1 VNAAV
6 AVARGLALLASL
18 AGATIASA
26 QAIRPIDYL
35 PLGQGAQWQFQRTA
49 GSGPPDLHLEVT
61 DVNVAD
67 SGTRYFMEVP
77 GSAGNLGL
85 RFEYA
90 TDGSLRLRSVEG
102 DLNQVLDGLPLD
114 PSATAD
120 VAFMPPVLLGAAML
134 VPGSA
139 VVQTPV
145 DTEFDADLDTNVGS
159 IDLDVHTTGTI
170 TATWNPV
177 GGPVV
182 TPAGTF
188 SDLVGLT
195 LDVSLN
201 FFEDTL
207 GSDGNV
213 KITIDAVLARGVGF
227 VQVTAEGTTWALV
240 RAIVNGT
247 PIGDFPQYE
256 DIVAMSFTMPPVIV
270 LNGRAL
276 GEASSGDIRLH
287 GALLSQTVYGRGQ
300 LDATLDLPAA
310 AGVPVSISGPT
321 KAKGD
326 GTLMVDLEGKTKVGD
341 QKITFLAKQRLD
353 PTSTSLPLKI
363 EVGKTTTIVPIR
375 LVPIVTG
382 AVRISLDGLVDQS
395 AQAGSERKLASNG
408 RLFLGEVEYPIIAKE
423 KLKVKKDGTRKRTY
437 NFKPTDKDVMTVHAE
452 ATSTSAADFT
462 FSKVKPTVFKHEVKS
477 SKVSAVAAE
486 VVEP

>member
-1 VNAAV
+1 MSVLTIARALAV
-6 AVARGLALLASL
+6 LVCL
-18 AGATIASA
+18 AGATRASA
-26 QAIRPIDYL
+26 QAISPADYF
-35 PLGQGAQWQFQRTA
+35 PLGQGAQWQLQRTA
-49 GSGPPDLHLEVT
+49 GSGPSDLHLEVT
-61 DVNVAD
+61 DVTTAD

-90 TDGSLRLRSVEG
+90 TDGTLRLRSVEG
-102 DLNQVLDGLPLD
+102 DLNQVLDDLPLD

-120 VAFMPPVLLGAAML
+120 VAFMPPVVLGPATL
-134 VPGSA
+134 VPGST
-139 VVQTPV
+139 VVQTPI

-159 IDLDVHTTGTI
+159 IDLDVHATGMI

-177 GGPVV
+177 AGPVV
-182 TPAGTF
+182 TPAGSF
-188 SDLVGLT
+188 SDVVGLT

-213 KITIDAVLARGVGF
+213 RITIDAVLARGVGF
-227 VQVTAEGTTWALV
+227 VQATTEGTTYALV
-240 RAIVNGT
+240 RAIVNGM

-276 GEASSGDIRLH
+276 GEASSGDVKLH
-287 GALLSQTVYGRGQ
+287 DARLSQTIYGRGQ
-300 LDATLDLPAA
+300 LDAILDVPAA
-310 AGVPVSISGPT
+310 TGVPVSISGPT

-341 QKITFLAKQRLD
+341 QKITFVAKQRLD
-353 PTSTSLPLKI
+353 PTATSLPLKI
-363 EVGKTTTIVPIR
+363 KVGKTSTVVPVG

-395 AQAGSERKLASNG
+395 AQAGNERKLACNG
-408 RLFLGEVEYPIIAKE
+408 RLFVGDVEYPIIAKE

-462 FSKVKPTVFKHEVKS
+462 FSKVKPTVFKHEFKGS
-477 SKVSAVAAE
+477 TVSGVAAE

>member
-1 VNAAV
+1 VKIV
-6 AVARGLALLASL
+6 AVARALVVLASL
-18 AGATIASA
+18 AGATRASA
-26 QAIRPIDYL
+26 QAIRPADYF
-35 PLGQGAQWQFQRTA
+35 PLGQGAQWQLQRTV
-49 GSGPPDLHLEVT
+49 GSGPADLHLEVT
-61 DVNVAD
+61 DVTVAD

-90 TDGSLRLRSVEG
+90 TDGTLRLRAVEG
-102 DLNQVLDGLPLD
+102 DLNQVLDDLPLD

-120 VAFMPPVLLGAAML
+120 VAFMPPVVLGPATL
-134 VPGSA
+134 VPGST

-145 DTEFDADLDTNVGS
+145 DTEFDADLETNVGS
-159 IDLDVHTTGTI
+159 IDLDVHATGMI
-170 TATWNPV
+170 TATWTPV
-177 GGPVV
+177 AGPVA

-188 SDLVGLT
+188 TDVVGLT

-213 KITIDAVLARGVGF
+213 KITIDTVLARGVGF
-227 VQVTAEGTTWALV
+227 IQVTAEGTTYALV
-240 RAIVNGT
+240 RAVVNGT
-247 PIGDFPQYE
+247 PVGDFPQYE
-256 DIVAMSFTMPPVIV
+256 DIVAMSFAMPPVIV

-276 GEASSGDIRLH
+276 GEASSGGITLH
-287 GALLSQTVYGRGQ
+287 DVRLSQTVYGRGQ
-300 LDATLDLPAA
+300 LDAVLDLPSAT
-310 AGVPVSISGPT
+310 GVPVSISGPT

-341 QKITFLAKQRLD
+341 QKIQFHAKDRLA
-353 PTSTSLPLKI
+353 PTSTSLGLEIK
-363 EVGKTTTIVPIR
+363 VGKTSTIVPIG

-382 AVRISLDGLVDQS
+382 NVRISLDGLVDQS
-395 AQAGSERKLASNG
+395 AQAGSERKLACNG
-408 RLFLGEVEYPIIAKE
+408 RLFLGDVEYPIIAKE

-462 FSKVKPTVFKHEVKS
+462 FSKVKPTVFKHEFKNS
-477 SKVSAVAAE
+477 TVSGVAAE

>member
-1 VNAAV
+1 MSVAFARALAVLAA
-6 AVARGLALLASL
+6 L
-18 AGATIASA
+18 ATIASA
-26 QAIRPIDYL
+26 QTIRPMDYL

-49 GSGPPDLHLEVT
+49 GSGPSDLHLEVT
-61 DVNVAD
+61 EVNVAD
-67 SGTRYFMEVP
+67 SGTRYFLEVP

-85 RFEYA
+85 RLEYT
-90 TDGSLRLRSVEG
+90 TDGSLRLRAVEG

-120 VAFMPPVLLGAAML
+120 VAFMPPVLLGAGML
-134 VPGSA
+134 VPGAA

-145 DTEFDADLDTNVGS
+145 DTEFDADLETNVGS
-159 IDLDVHTTGTI
+159 IDLDVHATGMI
-170 TATWNPV
+170 TATWSPV

-188 SDLVGLT
+188 SDVVGLT

-207 GSDGNV
+207 GSEGNV
-213 KITIDAVLARGVGF
+213 RITIDAVLARGVGF
-227 VQVTAEGTTWALV
+227 VLVTAEGTTYALV
-240 RAIVNGT
+240 RAVVNGL

-256 DIVAMSFTMPPVIV
+256 DIIGLSFTMPPVIV
-270 LNGRAL
+270 LHGRAL
-276 GEASSGDIRLH
+276 GEASSGDFALHDIR
-287 GALLSQTVYGRGQ
+287 LSQTVYGKGQ
-300 LDATLDLPAA
+300 LDAVLDHPAA
-310 AGVPVSISGPT
+310 TGVPVSISGPT
-321 KAKGD
+321 NAKGD

-341 QKITFLAKQRLD
+341 QKVKFHAKQRLD
-353 PTSTSLPLKI
+353 PTSTSLGLKI
-363 EVGKTTTIVPIR
+363 KLGNTSTVVPIG

-382 AVRISLDGLVDQS
+382 DVRISLDGLVDQS
-395 AQAGSERKLASNG
+395 AEAGSERKLACDG
-408 RLFLGEVEYPIIAKE
+408 RLFLGGVEYPIIARE

-462 FSKVKPTVFKHEVKS
+462 FSKVKPTVFKHEFKS
-477 SKVSAVAAE
+477 STVSGVAAE